1 MSWDFNL
8 LFHRMM
14 EQAKQQYTSDFF
26 MEIFM
31 LGAWLIWKERNGTI
45 FSGGGGD
52 GYSPRVGKPNCTEHR
67 PWRVKKKRN
76 QKLSI
81 QVHFRNQRRL
91 HVQHVRFHL
100 ICKKGLINEDTLIK
114 CTFNTMVGISSINEI
129 FHGGKSY
136 N

>member
-8 LFHRMM
+8 PFHRMM

-26 MEIFM
+26 MEIF
-31 LGAWLIWKERNGTI
+31 
-45 FSGGGGD
+45 SGGGGRILSQ
-52 GYSPRVGKPNCTEHR
+52 GGKPNCTEHR

>member
-8 LFHRMM
+8 PFHRMM

-26 MEIFM
+26 MEIF
-31 LGAWLIWKERNGTI
+31 R
-45 FSGGGGD
+45 GGGGTD
-52 GYSPRVGKPNCTEHR
+52 PLPGWKTKLYRAQTLEGQ
-67 PWRVKKKRN
+67 KKRN